1 GATPSTTTRLW
12 LPATA
17 SYSTPL
23 PTRCTRAQPSSVT
36 RSPALTPTPL
46 PPLSRSEIGTAGAGP
61 ISAPVPALRLASV
74 MNVLK
79 STLCAAMLAGC
90 IAGQA
95 RAQDCG
101 GTCTTQFEVYLDVVA
116 SCSFTGSTDV
126 AFGSVPVIVG
136 QQLDAY
142 GSLTVS
148 CNVPVAY
155 RIGLDAGLHG
165 SGVNDRRMASAGGEF
180 IAYQLYSGATGTT
193 PCTATAGAPWG
204 DASGG

>member
-1 GATPSTTTRLW
+1 
-12 LPATA
+12 
-17 SYSTPL
+17 
-23 PTRCTRAQPSSVT
+23 
-36 RSPALTPTPL
+36 
-46 PPLSRSEIGTAGAGP
+46 
-61 ISAPVPALRLASV
+61 

-136 QQLDAY
+136 QQLDAD

-204 DASGG
+204 DASGGCVYGDSYAGTPQDIQIHGRLTIANPRAGTYSDTVTATITY